1 MDIVDQIGTIF
12 DNYGYTT
19 EIIVASVRSPQH
31 VLQAGL
37 MGADICT
44 IPYSVMLQLAKH
56 PLTDIGLEKFLADW
70 QKHVQK

>member
-1 MDIVDQIGTIF
+1 M
-12 DNYGYTT
+12 
-19 EIIVASVRSPQH
+19 RSPQY

-44 IPYSVMLQLAKH
+44 IPYSVMLQMAKH

-70 QKHVQK
+70 QEHVEG